1 MLSNILD
8 KVSNTEQN
16 LSTRIAERLREM
28 RSQRGLSLEAL
39 AEKSGVSRS
48 MISLIERAETSA
60 TAVVLD
66 RIASALGCSITAFF
80 EGKSSPA
87 NPHSKRDDQSV
98 WRDPE
103 SGYVR
108 RMLSPANF
116 ASPIDLI
123 EVTFPAGA
131 RVAYAATPG
140 RELHQQIWIVSGA
153 MEVQVGGV
161 LHSLQAGDCLA
172 TKVGEPIVYTNP
184 HAKQARYIVA
194 LVSGDRK

>member
-1 MLSNILD
+1 MSSN
-8 KVSNTEQN
+8 EHN
-16 LSTRIAERLREM
+16 LSARIAERVREM
-28 RSQRGLSLEAL
+28 RSDRGWSLDVL

-60 TAVVLD
+60 TAIVLD

-80 EGKSSPA
+80 EGKAAPASPHA
-87 NPHSKRDDQSV
+87 KRDDQPT

-116 ASPIDLI
+116 SSPIDLI

-131 RVAYAATPG
+131 RVAYSATPG

-153 MEVQVGGV
+153 MEVKVGDV
-161 LHSLQAGDCLA
+161 QYSLQAGDCLA
-172 TKVGEPIVYTNP
+172 TKVGEPITYTNP
-184 HAKQARYIVA
+184 HKKSARYVVA

>member
-1 MLSNILD
+1 MSSSEPDLSL
-8 KVSNTEQN
+8 
-16 LSTRIAERLREM
+16 RIAERVREM
-28 RSQRGLSLEAL
+28 RAARGWSLEVL

-66 RIASALGCSITAFF
+66 RIASALGCPITAFF
-80 EGKSSPA
+80 EGEATPA
-87 NPHSKRDDQSV
+87 SPHSKREEQSI

-108 RMLSPANF
+108 RMLSPENF
-116 ASPIDLI
+116 TSPIDLI

-153 MEVQVGGV
+153 MEVQVGDV
-161 LHSLQAGDCLA
+161 KYSLSAGDCLA
-172 TKVGEPIVYTNP
+172 TKVGESIIYTNP
-184 HAKQARYIVA
+184 HVKQARYIVA
-194 LVSGDRK
+194 LISGDRK